1 MIVNLMVFLGVAVL
15 TVGFMTVGLGILAG
29 LARVMLIGGSS
40 FIGVGG
46 LFFSFREGELE
57 RLG

>member
-1 MIVNLMVFLGVAVL
+1 MIVNLMVFLEVAVL
-15 TVGFMTVGLGILAG
+15 TVGFMTVGLGI

>member
-1 MIVNLMVFLGVAVL
+1 MVILGVAVL